1 MQPRKR
7 IPSRS
12 RKDRSIRIARNFIF
26 ASGVKWFPIDPKSLY
41 KQYGFLLY
49 TWDEAKKILKEKDP
63 LRLKK
68 TKAEARTSITRGSK
82 LYVTV
87 YDDKILPPERITY
100 TLAHELGHIV
110 LGHLDDF
117 DKTALNRGG
126 LTEAEYT
133 VLEEEADFFAA
144 ELLAPIYIVKELNI
158 AKAEA
163 LREIFSLS
171 IKASNNKAQDLAW
184 WGTKEIV
191 DESQYL
197 FRLHFKDYLQPL
209 NICSS
214 SSRIRTNIE
223 LIKNEEVKYMADKNF
238 FIEVDNNNRFCKCP
252 QCGND
257 VFSHDANYCK
267 LCGFY
272 LYNTCSN
279 SAPNS
284 SYIDYCNRINP
295 GDARYC
301 EICGEQTVLMQK
313 GLLFTW
319 EEIIDDEIPIKE
331 CLYAKEAAVLDAD
344 EMPKD
349 DDYIP
354 F

>member
-7 IPSRS
+7 IPSKS
-12 RKDRSIRIARNFIF
+12 RKERSIRIARNFIF
-26 ASGVKWFPIDPKSLY
+26 ASGIKWFPIDPKALY
-41 KQYGFLLY
+41 KQHGFLLY
-49 TWDEAKKILKEKDP
+49 TWNEARKILKDKDP

-87 YDDKILPPERITY
+87 YDDKIYPAERIIY

-117 DKTALNRGG
+117 EKTALSRGG
-126 LTEAEYT
+126 LTEAEYR

-144 ELLAPIYIVKELNI
+144 ELLAPIYIVKQLNI
-158 AKAEA
+158 IKAEP

-171 IKASNNKAQDLAW
+171 IKASNNKAQDLTW
-184 WGTKEIV
+184 WGAKEIV
-191 DESQYL
+191 DESQHL
-197 FRLHFKDYLQPL
+197 FNLHFKDYLQPI

-214 SSRIRTNIE
+214 SKRIKPNIA
-223 LIKNEEVKYMADKNF
+223 LKRNEEVKCMADKNF

-272 LYNTCSN
+272 LYNSCSN
-279 SAPNS
+279 SVQDS
-284 SYIDYCNRINP
+284 SYSSYCNRINP

-301 EICGEQTVLMQK
+301 EICGEETVLMQK
-313 GLLFTW
+313 GLLFSW
-319 EEIIDDEIPIKE
+319 NEIVVDEIPIEE
-331 CLYAKEAAVLDAD
+331 CLYPKEAESLNTDN
-344 EMPKD
+344 EPID
-349 DDYIP
+349 DNFIP